1 MLEVNHGRV
10 VMFGSELL
18 FLMYKIMLF
27 FGMFLHEAAH
37 TAAKSRTNLST
48 ASGPIGPEVAPAS
61 VFHGH
66 NFIKTL
72 QIATIA
78 GSSPEISQTVR
89 MNCRSF
95 LSRVRISLRPRN
107 LF

>member
-1 MLEVNHGRV
+1 
-10 VMFGSELL
+10 MFGPELL
-18 FLMYKIMLF
+18 FSMFKCCF
-27 FGMFLHEAAH
+27 FGMFLRESAR

-48 ASGPIGPEVAPAS
+48 ANDSIGPEVAPPS

-66 NFIKTL
+66 HFIETL
-72 QIATIA
+72 QVAIIA

-95 LSRVRISLRPRN
+95 L
-107 LF
+107 